1 MLDDL
6 DSMLDEAI
14 TAHEAKDFNSAAAKY
29 TKILER
35 DAHHADANHNFG
47 LLTVELGLKDEA
59 LIFLQTA
66 INTNPKVLQYWVTFI
81 DTLTNVERFDDAKS
95 VLEQAHLFGF
105 REEIFDQLRHNL
117 DLKRQLCEP
126 LIELE
131 RVNPAETVFDQ
142 VGQKLGVLN
151 EPITGSKKS
160 EQDQTS
166 ILGELKLDQA
176 LKLAKK
182 KIKDGEY
189 EEAKVIYED
198 ILKKFS
204 KNKKALEGV
213 KSLSDKLNSK
223 KTIIQEPPQ
232 NQTRMVFD
240 LYKQGLHQEA
250 ADQTSELLKEFPN
263 SVSLYNILG
272 AANQGLGKLDEAAEA
287 FQKAL
292 SINPNNHDAYSN
304 LGNILRDTGKLEE
317 AIAAFKKALSLK
329 PDYAEAYYN
338 MGNALKD
345 QGKQEDAIEA
355 YKRAITIKPNFPRAH
370 NNMGNQ
376 LRDQGKLEEA
386 IEAYNA
392 AIKIDPDFT
401 EAYYNLG
408 NTLKFTIFKKPN
420 KDLQKTITEL
430 LDKKLYVRPSDVV
443 VAAISLLKLE
453 PVFQEQLQFV
463 YDSEAEQTALN
474 VISEFS
480 KFPLLLKLMSVC
492 PIPDLELEKVFKELR
507 ASLLA
512 NISSSTP
519 ASPDLLRFQSALALQ
534 CFTNEYIYNQ
544 TEEENKNLKVLEAT
558 IRESFKNNKQP
569 DPKAVLAIAAFKAL
583 NNYDWCHSLVV
594 DDTIRE
600 VFTRHVS
607 EPNEE
612 KALKLNF
619 HTLEDITNN
628 VSSIVREQYE
638 ASPYPRWINL
648 GLPFKSKHIS
658 TIIEEINLKLFC
670 DKIKKT
676 ESPSILIAGCGT
688 GQHSISTA
696 ARFSGSKVLA
706 IDLSL
711 SSLAYSKRK
720 TDELNIANLEYMHAD
735 ILSLHKLGR
744 QFDLIECSGV
754 LHHMDN
760 PLAGWKALTECLK
773 PGGLMKIGLYSE
785 LARQHIVEIRKEI
798 NKSCIGSTDEEI
810 KLFRD
815 MILVSDNGDHRVVA
829 QSTDFYSLS
838 TIKDLLFHVQE
849 HRFNMP
855 IINDH
860 INKLGLKFC
869 GFESPRIVSH
879 FKLSNRSQDDPYD
892 LAKWHS
898 YEKLNPTVF
907 SGMYQFWCQ
916 KVN

>member
-392 AIKIDPDFT
+392 AILINPRFADAYSNLGNALRDKGNLDKAIEAFRTAISINPGHID
-401 EAYYNLG
+401 AYYNMA
-408 NTLKFTIFKKPN
+408 NTLKDNGQLEKAAEAYNTVITLNPNYTDAHRNMSAIKKYVTNDPQLKQVENLFKSEGLTDDAKCNLGFTLHKMYDDLGDLSKAFAYLSEGNALRKKVLRYSINQDESLFNKLIKVAPTLKRSSLKMDENYEGPKPIFILGMPRSGTTLVEQIIASHYDVTGAGELGYLAQWGHKLSLGFHSIN
-420 KDLQKTITEL
+420 TE
-430 LDKKLYVRPSDVV
+430 
-443 VAAISLLKLE
+443 SL
-453 PVFQEQLQFV
+453 F
-463 YDSEAEQTALN
+463 
-474 VISEFS
+474 EFR
-480 KFPLLLKLMSVC
+480 KRYL
-492 PIPDLELEKVFKELR
+492 LELEKL
-507 ASLLA
+507 SLGKNFITDKMPQNFRFIPLIFA
-512 NISSSTP
+512 AMPEAKVIHVKRSAAATCWSNYKQYFPTE
-519 ASPDLLRFQSALALQ
+519 DLGYCYDLNDVVSYYKLYADLMERWQD
-534 CFTNEYIYNQ
+534 EYGGSIYNLRYEKLTTD
-544 TEEENKNLKVLEAT
+544 TENETRKLIKHLTLNWDKACL
-558 IRESFKNNKQP
+558 SPHKNNRSIRTASQQQVRQKIYQGSSNSWRKY
-569 DPKAVLAIAAFKAL
+569 DPFL
-583 NNYDWCHSLVV
+583 
-594 DDTIRE
+594 RG
-600 VFTRHVS
+600 VF
-607 EPNEE
+607 
-612 KALKLNF
+612 
-619 HTLEDITNN
+619 D
-628 VSSIVREQYE
+628 
-638 ASPYPRWINL
+638 
-648 GLPFKSKHIS
+648 
-658 TIIEEINLKLFC
+658 
-670 DKIKKT
+670 
-676 ESPSILIAGCGT
+676 
-688 GQHSISTA
+688 
-696 ARFSGSKVLA
+696 
-706 IDLSL
+706 SL
-711 SSLAYSKRK
+711 SS
-720 TDELNIANLEYMHAD
+720 
-735 ILSLHKLGR
+735 
-744 QFDLIECSGV
+744 
-754 LHHMDN
+754 
-760 PLAGWKALTECLK
+760 
-773 PGGLMKIGLYSE
+773 
-785 LARQHIVEIRKEI
+785 
-798 NKSCIGSTDEEI
+798 
-810 KLFRD
+810 
-815 MILVSDNGDHRVVA
+815 
-829 QSTDFYSLS
+829 
-838 TIKDLLFHVQE
+838 
-849 HRFNMP
+849 
-855 IINDH
+855 
-860 INKLGLKFC
+860 
-869 GFESPRIVSH
+869 
-879 FKLSNRSQDDPYD
+879 
-892 LAKWHS
+892 
-898 YEKLNPTVF
+898 
-907 SGMYQFWCQ
+907 
-916 KVN
+916 